1 MFENCNAKYGTRMLD
16 IRDHMRV
23 VMRNPE
29 VFKLHTSSA
38 RAHTQNS
45 ASETF

>member
-1 MFENCNAKYGTRMLD
+1 MYENCNVKYGTRMLD
-16 IRDHMRV
+16 NRDHMRV